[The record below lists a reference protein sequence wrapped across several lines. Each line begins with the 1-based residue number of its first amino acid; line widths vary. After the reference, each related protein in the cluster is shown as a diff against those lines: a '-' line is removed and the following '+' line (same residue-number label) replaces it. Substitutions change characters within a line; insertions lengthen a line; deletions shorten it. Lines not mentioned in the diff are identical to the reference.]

1 MTAYR
6 KRATR
11 PERVVGRATI
21 AGAEVD
27 LDTWAPIDGDATC
40 GAVLPN
46 PPPSRT
52 VTDPTAAREG
62 YSQARTSRGMPSGH
76 VAAADCAR
84 RLHSMGRDSTFYDDQ
99 FGRPNGGGNASYTS
113 DLVVVLMPFDPEIA
127 PQYEA
132 IRSACEG
139 LGLRVRRG
147 DDGVGSGFINRHVTQ
162 LIEDAEFL
170 VCDLSRER
178 PNVYYELG
186 YAHGV
191 GNEAEDILLVARE
204 GTKLHFYGAPLR
216 VHYYESPEHLKEIVA
231 TQLRAMSLSARSVSG

>member
-1 MTAYR
+1 
-6 KRATR
+6 
-11 PERVVGRATI
+11 
-21 AGAEVD
+21 
-27 LDTWAPIDGDATC
+27 
-40 GAVLPN
+40 
-46 PPPSRT
+46 
-52 VTDPTAAREG
+52 
-62 YSQARTSRGMPSGH
+62 
-76 VAAADCAR
+76 
-84 RLHSMGRDSTFYDDQ
+84 
-99 FGRPNGGGNASYTS
+99 
-113 DLVVVLMPFDPEIA
+113 
-127 PQYEA
+127 
-132 IRSACEG
+132 
-139 LGLRVRRG
+139 
-147 DDGVGSGFINRHVTQ
+147 VTQ